1 MVSSLTFPSLPVDS
15 KEGDKFTVT
24 VTEYILIA
32 CLGVFAIVLI
42 VLIFL
47 AVQIARLNKSVKNLK
62 M

>member
-42 VLIFL
+42 VLIIL
-47 AVQIARLNKSVKNLK
+47 AVQIARLNKSVKTLK